1 MKRLFPLMF
10 IVALLLVACAGDQP
24 GPAVEATPTD
34 QVAAVQAGATETE
47 TPLPTDVPQ
56 ATAETATE
64 VPTSEPTAQLQPTT
78 TATVL
83 PSLTPP
89 LLPGEETAVVQVISG
104 QTAEGAYFL
113 GDPNAP
119 VTVIDYSDFL

>member
-1 MKRLFPLMF
+1 MKRLIPLMF

-24 GPAVEATPTD
+24 EPAVEATPTE
-34 QVAAVQAGATETE
+34 QVAAVQASATETE
-47 TPLPTDVPQ
+47 MPLPTDVLQ
-56 ATAETATE
+56 ATAESATE
-64 VPTSEPTAQLQPTT
+64 VPTSEPTAQLPP
-78 TATVL
+78 TATAAVL

-89 LLPGEETAVVQVISG
+89 PLPGEETAAIQVISG